1 MNALLRKLLICPL
14 LICSVDCSYAFFSS
28 ENPISITVANSKTFL
43 EQGYLDNY
51 NIHKGNSGVGSIGLS
66 SLYQLHRQQDQIALV
81 QLNSVNYPDINTRT
95 YSATAIYR
103 NISCNQYKSGS
114 YMGLDITFYNKLEF
128 QQVYFGHEIKHPSYL
143 INLELDL
150 PYFGGKQ
157 YTGDADETQVT
168 SARGINAKFTHNI
181 DQLSTSV
188 GVSYYTNKNIDDD
201 IFVTDLGVQYQ
212 FKMLFLA
219 ANYQF
224 FDGFKNDSSGFKLS
238 AVLPITSVL
247 YSPMRS
253 KTNALTPILRN
264 PGVLIQKLKT

>member
-51 NIHKGNSGVGSIGLS
+51 NVHKGNSGVGSIGLS
-66 SLYQLHRQQDQIALV
+66 SIYQMHQQQDQIALV

-157 YTGDADETQVT
+157 YTGDSNDTQVT
-168 SARGINAKFTHNI
+168 SVKGINAKFTHYIN
-181 DQLSTSV
+181 QFSSSV
-188 GVSYYTNKNIDDD
+188 GLSYYLNKNIDDD
-201 IFVTDLGVQYQ
+201 ILVTDLGVQYK
-212 FKMLFLA
+212 FKLLYLA

-224 FDGFKNDSSGFKLS
+224 FEGFKNDNTGFKVS
-238 AVLPITSVL
+238 GTFPITDIL
-247 YSPMRS
+247 YPNKVHR
-253 KTNALTPILRN
+253 NLALTPLLRN
-264 PGVLIQKLKT
+264 AGVLIQKT